1 MVKLDTFDQSLLE
14 GWEDIHK
21 KGQLTLWIFL
31 SLKDGPKHMAQ
42 MKQFIHGITNGNI
55 VADDQ
60 SMYRALRRFKEGR
73 MVDYTLRI
81 GKGGPDLKQYYL
93 TQTGRNVLQ
102 EFLSRQ
108 VTIFYNEQ
116 VQQLVKGEQ

>member
-1 MVKLDTFDQSLLE
+1 MVKLDTFEQALLE

-21 KGQLTLWIFL
+21 KSQLTLWIFL

-42 MKQFIHGITNGNI
+42 MKQFIHSITNGNI
-55 VADDQ
+55 IADDQ

-93 TQTGRNVLQ
+93 TPIGQNVLQ
-102 EFLSRQ
+102 EFINRQ
-108 VTIFYNEQ
+108 VTVFYSES
-116 VQQLVKGEQ
+116 VQKLVNKDK